1 MRNSLP
7 SKFRTKNRVEINDKS
22 KWRCDNSNIRFKTTT
37 IRSSLCNYSDLYILV
52 KETITV
58 PNTAA
63 VGTAVNN
70 TNKKVIFKNC
80 VPFTDCITEINNT
93 EIDDAQKIDVL
104 MSMYILTEYSKTY
117 LKTSGNL
124 WQYYRDEPALN
135 NNVNIIGFPT
145 DNNSA
150 SFKFKQKITVQTGNG
165 GTKDVEIMVPLKYLS
180 SFWRTMEMPLI
191 SLQLKWSKKCII
203 VAGTANN
210 QNLIFQINYTK
221 IYVPNV
227 TL

>member
-80 VPFTDCITEINNT
+80 APFTVCITQISNT
-93 EIDDAQKIDVL
+93 QIDDAQKLDVV
-104 MSMYILTEYSKTY
+104 MTMYNLIEYSDAYSKT
-117 LKTSGNL
+117 SG
-124 WQYYRDEPALN
+124 
-135 NNVNIIGFPT
+135 
-145 DNNSA
+145 
-150 SFKFKQKITVQTGNG
+150 
-165 GTKDVEIMVPLKYLS
+165 
-180 SFWRTMEMPLI
+180 
-191 SLQLKWSKKCII
+191 SLC
-203 VAGTANN
+203 
-210 QNLIFQINYTK
+210 
-221 IYVPNV
+221 
-227 TL
+227 

>member
-58 PNTAA
+58 PNTTA

-117 LKTSGNL
+117 SKTSGNL

-165 GTKDVEIMVPLKYLS
+165 CRKY
-180 SFWRTMEMPLI
+180 
-191 SLQLKWSKKCII
+191 
-203 VAGTANN
+203 V
-210 QNLIFQINYTK
+210 
-221 IYVPNV
+221 
-227 TL
+227 